1 MHLLPTSLFAA
12 LVLSWSAMAAGV
24 SRATSS
30 PQNQLLLSGCADDA
44 GFSSCQ
50 KEANEHLD
58 KCLQTAKAN
67 GNTKTEILSCGCTFY
82 TENINC
88 AATSCWNKV
97 YECNYQIF
105 VTGFLAN
112 CPVAKAPIPYFPI
125 PAGAQDACS
134 CNLGKI
140 FLETSLAIQESATC
154 SNSAKGGDAS
164 ANVQIIQGCICC
176 EISAALSSIVA
187 TCPDTDPNL
196 VGLEAAHTLQTNMN
210 TPFNSCGKYL
220 SSFDCVSQLGFQKIG
235 GGSFYTPNNLPA
247 FGKQPLTNTGGS
259 VTTPGNGP
267 SFRWTNAADGKT
279 YTINAAGLGKAQGS
293 GNSGSNQGNNNGG
306 GSSTSNSK
314 STASRTNP
322 TLLSWAVGAVLFA
335 GATALAEHICGF

>member
-1 MHLLPTSLFAA
+1 MPCSGFAAPSLSYLHECANRGAWLISSRIINNRADNRSYGGWLIPFLGTKPCPFFLIILFVFPTMRFLPASLFAA
-12 LVLSWSAMAAGV
+12 LVLSWSATAAGV

-154 SNSAKGGDAS
+154 SNNPKGGDAS

-176 EISAALSSIVA
+176 EISAALSRSV
-187 TCPDTDPNL
+187 NL
-196 VGLEAAHTLQTNMN
+196 V
-210 TPFNSCGKYL
+210 
-220 SSFDCVSQLGFQKIG
+220 
-235 GGSFYTPNNLPA
+235 
-247 FGKQPLTNTGGS
+247 QPQRRI
-259 VTTPGNGP
+259 VP
-267 SFRWTNAADGKT
+267 SFT
-279 YTINAAGLGKAQGS
+279 
-293 GNSGSNQGNNNGG
+293 
-306 GSSTSNSK
+306 
-314 STASRTNP
+314 
-322 TLLSWAVGAVLFA
+322 VVL
-335 GATALAEHICGF
+335 T